1 MSIYGYEE
9 AFGAW
14 DKTSKAMRTAIDEWF
29 SLYYEQSATE
39 ENDPCQRI
47 GYSVVNKLVKTIFGE
62 YQTTAK
68 DPATQAVVKDLDRL
82 RKQAVQLALVGGECY
97 IKPCPGQEGF
107 SFTLIPRN
115 NVLIFGRDADGVPT
129 DLGTVE
135 KSAYGN
141 FYYTLLERRTVDAQ
155 GYLTIE
161 NRLYRSSSSTSLG
174 KTVPLSDHP
183 GYGML
188 PDSYRYPVKL
198 GSVGLARMKTPML
211 NCVDGSPDGVS
222 VYAPAVG
229 LIRNIGKNEA
239 QLGGEFSRGESRI
252 IVSAD
257 LLNRNKEL
265 SDHLFVG
272 LDEDPERVGIT
283 TFAPQLREK
292 SYIARKQEYLRDV
305 ESMIGLKRGSL
316 SDAYLEERTATA
328 IESSAADYNL
338 TILDLQGMWEEA
350 LCESLRICSVLA
362 DLYKL
367 PVPDGNISVDWGNGV
382 LYDEDRTW
390 EAYQKMVTTGLLKP
404 EIALGWRFNMPTNT
418 KEDLQ
423 AIRNRFMPD
432 NKILT
437 VPKS

>member
-14 DKTSKAMRTAIDEWF
+14 DKTSGAMRKAIDEWF
-29 SLYYEQSATE
+29 SLYYQQSATE
-39 ENDPCQRI
+39 ESDPCQRI

-68 DPATQAVVKDLDRL
+68 DPITQAVVKNLDRQ
-82 RKQAVQLALVGGECY
+82 RKQAAQLALVGGECY

-115 NVLIFGRDADGVPT
+115 NVLIFGRDADGIPT

-174 KTVPLSDHP
+174 KAVPLSDHP
-183 GYGML
+183 SYGML
-188 PDSYRYPVKL
+188 PASYRYPVKI

-211 NCVDGSPDGVS
+211 NCVDGSPDGVA

-229 LIRNIGKNEA
+229 LIRNIEQNEA
-239 QLGGEFSRGESRI
+239 QLNGEFNRGESRI

-257 LLNRNKEL
+257 LLNRNREL

-338 TILDLQGMWEEA
+338 TILDLQSMWEEA

-362 DLYKL
+362 GLYKL

-390 EAYQKMVTTGLLKP
+390 EAYQGMVTTGLLKP

-432 NKILT
+432 NEILT